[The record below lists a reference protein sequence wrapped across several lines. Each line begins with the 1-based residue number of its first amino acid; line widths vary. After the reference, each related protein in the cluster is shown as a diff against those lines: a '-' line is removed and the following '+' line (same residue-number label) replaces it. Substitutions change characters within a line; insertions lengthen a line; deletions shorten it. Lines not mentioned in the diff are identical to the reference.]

1 VVEKGEILS
10 HEAESY
16 PIEWKGKQY
25 RLSELTVGVKQAF
38 VKWLKPRVLKEAR
51 ETLDTSEYLTFRQE
65 IMAGA
70 AFWNSSPSVVVATAF
85 YSTEEGAAKL
95 TRLLMGVTEAEL
107 SDAELYELIET
118 KNEDIASD
126 YRLAMDMIWENADP
140 KARKGSAAT
149 LAPKDSTDSSATSK
163 ASSSVSHETTVCG

>member
-1 VVEKGEILS
+1 VAEKGAILS

-16 PIEWKGKQY
+16 SVEWKGKQY
-25 RLSELTVGVKQAF
+25 RLSELTVAVKQAF
-38 VKWLKPRVLKEAR
+38 VKWLKPRLLKEAS

-70 AFWNSSPSVVVATAF
+70 AYWNSTPSVVVATAF

-95 TRLLMGVTEAEL
+95 TRLLLNVTEAEL

-118 KNEDIASD
+118 KNQDDASD
-126 YRLAMDMIWENADP
+126 YKLAMDMIWENADP

-149 LAPKDSTDSSATSK
+149 LAPKDSTDSLATSR
-163 ASSSVSHETTVCG
+163 ASSSDLPATTV